1 MGIPDR
7 LSCLLRNLY
16 TGQEATVRTGH
27 GITNWFQIEKGIC
40 QSSIF
45 SAFLT
50 NMQSTSWKMLG
61 WMKHKLETRFLR
73 EISIISDMQPHT
85 STENWIKDL
94 LNMAPPHPSEQD
106 PISPSVSFS
115 HQEASISLLP
125 FSITGQKDWKPQP
138 QKTNQSDHMDH
149 SFV

>member
-1 MGIPDR
+1 
-7 LSCLLRNLY
+7 
-16 TGQEATVRTGH
+16 
-27 GITNWFQIEKGIC
+27 
-40 QSSIF
+40 
-45 SAFLT
+45 
-50 NMQSTSWKMLG
+50 MLG

-125 FSITGQKDWKPQP
+125 FSITGQKD
-138 QKTNQSDHMDH
+138 
-149 SFV
+149 